1 MGTMA
6 STLAHEL
13 NQPITAVANYV
24 EAVRDLLAE
33 PNPDELPE
41 IIEALED
48 AAAEAMRAGHIVRRL
63 RDFVSRGE
71 IEKTVESL
79 PDLINESAAF
89 GLLGAGE
96 KSIGTRIDID
106 HEAASVLVD
115 KIQIQQV
122 LVNLIR
128 NAEIGKEG
136 VRTCKSRW
144 SPAP

>member
-1 MGTMA
+1 MRI
-6 STLAHEL
+6 SDWSSDVCSSDL
-13 NQPITAVANYV
+13 NYV

-96 KSIGTRIDID
+96 KSIGTRIDIA
-106 HEAASVLVD
+106 HEAAGTLVATT
-115 KIQIQQV
+115 QIQPV

-128 NAEIGKEG
+128 NAVDRKSVVLGKRVS
-136 VRTCKSRW
+136 VRVD
-144 SPAP
+144 

>member
-48 AAAEAMRAGHIVRRL
+48 AAAEAMRAGHIVRRP

-79 PDLINESAAF
+79 PELINESPDR
-89 GLLGAGE
+89 
-96 KSIGTRIDID
+96 KSTRLNSS
-106 HEAASVLVD
+106 H
-115 KIQIQQV
+115 
-122 LVNLIR
+122 
-128 NAEIGKEG
+128 
-136 VRTCKSRW
+136 
-144 SPAP
+144 